1 MQKILE
7 NLIMLVHHHI
17 KYKEIHGVDEVVMME
32 KGEHNKLHR
41 RLRREGKCNVPQ
53 IILHKISSSANSR
66 RDNSRVL
73 DWYKRHR
80 EKSIIRMRIYN
91 NRKRLLSLR
100 PDLISS
106 II

>member
-1 MQKILE
+1 
-7 NLIMLVHHHI
+7 MLVHHHI

-41 RLRREGKCNVPQ
+41 RLRREEKCNIPP

-66 RDNSRVL
+66 RGVKR
-73 DWYKRHR
+73 DWHKLHR
-80 EKSIIRMRIYN
+80 EKIIIRMRVYSK
-91 NRKRLLSLR
+91 RKQLLSLR

>member
-1 MQKILE
+1 
-7 NLIMLVHHHI
+7 MLVHHHI

-41 RLRREGKCNVPQ
+41 RLRREGKCNISPIALQ
-53 IILHKISSSANSR
+53 KISSSANSR
-66 RDNSRVL
+66 RDVIRMR
-73 DWYKRHR
+73 DWYKLHR
-80 EKSIIRMRIYN
+80 EKTIIRMRIYN